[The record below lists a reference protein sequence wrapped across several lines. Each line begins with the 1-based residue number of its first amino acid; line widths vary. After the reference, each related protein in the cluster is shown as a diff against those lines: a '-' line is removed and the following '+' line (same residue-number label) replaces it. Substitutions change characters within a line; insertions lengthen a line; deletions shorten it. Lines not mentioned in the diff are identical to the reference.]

1 MPQNPM
7 IANARKMQQILRDAI
22 RTGKSV
28 PVAMGDPS
36 HSFRTIPLRERAKQA
51 GIDDN
56 DPLLVRAL
64 ELQEKATDFRT
75 NPILWLDMQDAVL
88 DFMEAHFQIRNP
100 WPPQWQCIEELIRK
114 IARRTAT
121 DIEKEEFR
129 RLANEVLQNPEY
141 SNFRKRLD
149 PVLSLLDNPGTDP
162 DIPNN
167 KP

>member
-7 IANARKMQQILRDAI
+7 IAEARKMHQRLRDAI
-22 RTGKSV
+22 RTGKSI
-28 PVAMGDPS
+28 PVAMGDSS

-75 NPILWLDMQDAVL
+75 NPILWLDMEDAVL
-88 DFMEAHFQIRNP
+88 DFLEAHFEFRNP
-100 WPPQWQCIEELIRK
+100 FPPQGERIEELIRK
-114 IARRTAT
+114 LERGTAT
-121 DIEKEEFR
+121 AIEKEEFR
-129 RLANEVLQNPEY
+129 RLANEILQNPGY

-149 PVLSLLDNPGTDP
+149 PAMSLLDNSPSDSDT
-162 DIPNN
+162 PN
-167 KP
+167 KK